1 MIPKKLGRFE
11 IVREIGRGA
20 MGQVLLAHDPKIDRQ
35 VALKTLAASQGMSEE
50 EARETSQ
57 RFLREAQAA
66 GRLLHPH
73 IVTIFDVGEDA
84 GLSFI
89 AMEYIDGMTLE
100 RHARADSL
108 LPPSRLLE
116 LMTQA
121 ASALDYAHQAK
132 VIHRD
137 IKPANLMLQE
147 DGSLKVTDFG
157 LAKNPSASLTQT
169 GVLLGT
175 PSYMSPE
182 QIQGKD
188 LDGRSD
194 LFSLGVVLYELLT
207 GQRPFEA
214 DSISTIIY
222 RVLYED
228 PRPATAHNPA
238 LPPAV
243 HAVLEKALAKDPAR
257 RYATGAALVSDLRK
271 AFSDLPA
278 ETMARPFPIPTAP
291 PAPRRPSPASVQTR
305 RSATGAMPR
314 PGTAT
319 ARSARPPL
327 GPVPAPRAQAAPT
340 LLAHRPA
347 KILAL
352 VLMVILGLAVFP
364 RGANRGDRSFAR
376 FSPGLLR
383 LPQPGPTQA
392 AGVGA
397 GGDAAN
403 GGSMPAVAGAPAPD
417 AAAGGG
423 MPAGRVTIEV
433 QTRPAGASVF
443 LDDIPLAEPRV
454 VLALSD
460 PETHAIRARS
470 GCLEGIAEK
479 SAADLAT
486 MEGPLVLELRERR
499 EVVAIGSEPAG
510 ARIRID
516 GKDTGK
522 STPIEIEMDACRERT
537 VELRLDGHR
546 HWTKTFPAG
555 QDVEAV
561 AEALKSVALQAM
573 PRGTV
578 MLPRP
583 KGWTGDVFLGNARIG
598 RTGEP
603 IALDEG
609 SYNLLVINSKV
620 FAKTSVP
627 VVVRGNETARPMAV
641 FPGLGSLTVQAQPSN
656 CKVYVDGA
664 YVDVTPILD
673 LPMAS
678 GDHDIAVVF
687 VPNGAEQKRRV
698 TIRADRSERV
708 VVKF

>member
-1 MIPKKLGRFE
+1 VIPKKLGRFE

-35 VALKTLAASQGMSEE
+35 VALKTLAPSQGMSED
-50 EARETSQ
+50 EARESSQ

-108 LPPSRLLE
+108 LPPGRLLE

-137 IKPANLMLQE
+137 IKPANLMIQE

-157 LAKNPSASLTQT
+157 LAKNPSANLTQT

-207 GQRPFEA
+207 GLRPFEA

-228 PRPATAHNPA
+228 PRPATVHNPA

-257 RYATGAALVSDLRK
+257 RYATGAALVADLRK

-278 ETMARPFPIPTAP
+278 ETLARPFPIPTAP
-291 PAPRRPSPASVQTR
+291 PAPRRPSPASMQTR
-305 RSATGAMPR
+305 RPGAGGAAR
-314 PGTAT
+314 PGAAT
-319 ARSARPPL
+319 ARTARPPL
-327 GPVPAPRAQAAPT
+327 APAPPLPAR
-340 LLAHRPA
+340 RPV

-352 VLMVILGLAVFP
+352 VLMVLLGLAVFP
-364 RGANRGDRSFAR
+364 RWANRGDRRFAR
-376 FSPGLLR
+376 LGPGLLR
-383 LPQPGPTQA
+383 LPQTGPAQA
-392 AGVGA
+392 AGVGGPGPETA
-397 GGDAAN
+397 GPL
-403 GGSMPAVAGAPAPD
+403 PAGT
-417 AAAGGG
+417 
-423 MPAGRVTIEV
+423 GRVTIEV
-433 QTRPAGASVF
+433 RTKPAGGTVF

-460 PETHAIRARS
+460 PQTHAIRARS

-479 SAADLAT
+479 SAADLAVLQ
-486 MEGPLVLELRERR
+486 GPLVLDLRERK
-499 EVVAIGSEPAG
+499 EVVAIGSEPPG
-510 ARIRID
+510 ARLRID
-516 GKDTGK
+516 GRDTGK
-522 STPIEIEMDACRERT
+522 STPIEIELESCRERT

-555 QDVEAV
+555 EDGEAV
-561 AEALKSVALQAM
+561 AQALKSVALEAI

-578 MLPRP
+578 TLPRP
-583 KGWTGDVFLGNARIG
+583 KGWTGDVFLGSARVG

-609 SYNLLVINSKV
+609 SYTLQVRNDKV
-620 FAKTSVP
+620 FARTSVP
-627 VVVRGNETARPMAV
+627 VTVRGNETARPATV

-673 LPMAS
+673 LPIAS
-678 GDHDIAVVF
+678 GDHDIRVVF
-687 VPNGAEQKRRV
+687 VPNNAEQKRRV
-698 TIRADRSERV
+698 TIRAGSVERV

>member
-1 MIPKKLGRFE
+1 
-11 IVREIGRGA
+11 

-73 IVTIFDVGEDA
+73 IVTIFDVGEDQ

-257 RYATGAALVSDLRK
+257 RYATGAALVADLRK

-278 ETMARPFPIPTAP
+278 ETLARPFPIPTAP

-305 RSATGAMPR
+305 RPGSPAAR

-319 ARSARPPL
+319 ARTARQPL
-327 GPVPAPRAQAAPT
+327 VPAAAPRAQAAPT
-340 LLAHRPA
+340 LLAHRPV

-364 RGANRGDRSFAR
+364 RWANRGDRRFAR
-376 FSPGLLR
+376 FRPGLLR
-383 LPQPGPTQA
+383 LPQTGPAQA
-392 AGVGA
+392 AGVGGPVPDA
-397 GGDAAN
+397 GTP
-403 GGSMPAVAGAPAPD
+403 GSMPGAEGTPAAGT
-417 AAAGGG
+417 AAAGGA
-423 MPAGRVTIEV
+423 MPAGTGRVTIEV
-433 QTRPAGASVF
+433 RTKPAGGRVF
-443 LDDIPLAEPRV
+443 LDDIPLAEPVV

-460 PETHAIRARS
+460 PQTHAIRARS

-486 MEGPLVLELRERR
+486 IEGPLVLELRERK

-546 HWTKTFPAG
+546 HWTKTFSAG

-561 AEALKSVALQAM
+561 AEALKAVTLEPV
-573 PRGTV
+573 PRGSVT
-578 MLPRP
+578 LPRP
-583 KGWTGDVFLGNARIG
+583 KGWTGDVFLGSARIG

-603 IALDEG
+603 IGLDEG
-609 SYNLLVINSKV
+609 SYTLQVRNDKV
-620 FAKTSVP
+620 FAKTSVQ
-627 VVVRGNETARPMAV
+627 VVVRGSETARPVAV
-641 FPGLGSLTVQAQPSN
+641 FPGLGTLTVQAQPSN
-656 CKVYVDGA
+656 CKVFVDGA

-673 LPMAS
+673 LPIAA
-678 GDHDIAVVF
+678 GDHDVKVVF
-687 VPNGAEQKRRV
+687 VPNGAEQKRHV
-698 TIRADRSERV
+698 SIRADRSERV

>member
-1 MIPKKLGRFE
+1 LIPKKLGRFE

-35 VALKTLAASQGMSEE
+35 VALKTLVASPAVSEE

-89 AMEYIDGMTLE
+89 AMEYIDGTTLE

-108 LPPSRLLE
+108 LPPARLLE
-116 LMTQA
+116 LMAQA
-121 ASALDYAHQAK
+121 AGALDYAHQAK

-137 IKPANLMLQE
+137 IKPANLMVQE

-157 LAKNPSASLTQT
+157 LAKNPSASLTQA

-207 GQRPFEA
+207 GVRPFEA

-243 HAVLEKALAKDPAR
+243 HAVLERALAKDQAR
-257 RYATGAALVSDLRK
+257 RYATGAALVADLRK

-278 ETMARPFPIPTAP
+278 ETLARPFPLPSP
-291 PAPRRPSPASVQTR
+291 PPGGRPSPTLTAAR
-305 RSATGAMPR
+305 PGPPATGSHRR
-314 PGTAT
+314 PGTST
-319 ARSARPPL
+319 ARAPRGPIPAPPPRVQARP
-327 GPVPAPRAQAAPT
+327 T
-340 LLAHRPA
+340 FLAHHPV
-347 KILAL
+347 KIFAL
-352 VLMVILGLAVFP
+352 VLTVLLGLAVFP
-364 RGANRGDRSFAR
+364 RWANRGDRRLAR
-376 FSPGLLR
+376 FGPGILR
-383 LPQPGPTQA
+383 LPDSGPAQA
-392 AGVGA
+392 AGVG
-397 GGDAAN
+397 G
-403 GGSMPAVAGAPAPD
+403 PAPSVPAPD
-417 AAAGGG
+417 
-423 MPAGRVTIEV
+423 GRVTIAVE
-433 QTRPAGASVF
+433 TKPAGGSVF
-443 LDDIPLAEPRV
+443 LDDIPLQEPRV

-460 PETHAIRARS
+460 PQTHAIRARS

-479 SAADLAT
+479 SAADLAQLS
-486 MEGPLVLELRERR
+486 GPLVLELRERR
-499 EVVAIGSEPAG
+499 QVVAIGSEPPG
-510 ARIRID
+510 AHLRLD
-516 GKDTGK
+516 GRDTGK
-522 STPIEIEMDACRERT
+522 VTPVEIEMDACRERS

-546 HWTKTFPAG
+546 RWTKTFSAG
-555 QDVEAV
+555 QDGDEV
-561 AEALKSVALQAM
+561 AEALGTVPLEAI

-578 MLPRP
+578 TLPRP
-583 KGWTGDVFLGNARIG
+583 KGWTGDVFLGATRVG

-603 IALDEG
+603 VTLEEG
-609 SYNLLVINSKV
+609 SFTLVVRNDTV
-620 FAKTSVP
+620 FAKTSIP
-627 VVVRGNETARPMAV
+627 VVVRGGETLRPNAV
-641 FPGLGSLTVQAQPSN
+641 LPGLGFLTVQAQPSN
-656 CKVYVDGA
+656 CKVYIDGTF
-664 YVDVTPILD
+664 VDVTPILD
-673 LPMAS
+673 LPIAA
-678 GDHDIAVVF
+678 GDHAVKVVF
-687 VPNGAEQKRRV
+687 VPNGAAQERRV
-698 TIRADRSERV
+698 SIRADRGERV

>member
-35 VALKTLAASQGMSEE
+35 VALKTLAASPAVSEE

-89 AMEYIDGMTLE
+89 AMEYIDGVTLE
-100 RHARADSL
+100 RYARADSL
-108 LPPSRLLE
+108 LPPARLLE

-121 ASALDYAHQAK
+121 AGALDYAHQAK

-137 IKPANLMLQE
+137 IKPANLMVQE

-157 LAKNPSASLTQT
+157 LAKNPGAGLTQV

-207 GQRPFEA
+207 GVRPFEA

-243 HAVLEKALAKDPAR
+243 HAVLERALAKDPAR
-257 RYATGAALVSDLRK
+257 RYPTGAALVADLRK

-278 ETMARPFPIPTAP
+278 ETLVRPFPLPTRP
-291 PAPRRPSPASVQTR
+291 PGGRPAPTLPPSRPGPPTGSVR
-305 RSATGAMPR
+305 R
-314 PGTAT
+314 PGTST
-319 ARSARPPL
+319 ARAPLRPI
-327 GPVPAPRAQAAPT
+327 PAPPRAQAKST
-340 LLAHRPA
+340 FLAHHPI
-347 KILAL
+347 KIVAL
-352 VLMVILGLAVFP
+352 VLTVILGLAVFP
-364 RGANRGDRSFAR
+364 RWANRGDRRFAGLR
-376 FSPGLLR
+376 PGILR
-383 LPQPGPTQA
+383 LPATGPAQA
-392 AGVGA
+392 AGVG
-397 GGDAAN
+397 
-403 GGSMPAVAGAPAPD
+403 SPEPAAPASPLP
-417 AAAGGG
+417 GG
-423 MPAGRVTIEV
+423 GRVTVDV
-433 QTRPAGASVF
+433 QTKPAGGTVF
-443 LDDIPLAEPRV
+443 LDDIRIQDGKV

-460 PETHAIRARS
+460 PQTHAIRATS

-479 SAADLAT
+479 SAADLAAIT
-486 MEGPLVLELRERR
+486 GPLVLELRERR
-499 EVVAIGSEPAG
+499 QVVAIGSDPPG
-510 ARIRID
+510 ARLRLD
-516 GKDTGK
+516 GRDTGK
-522 STPIEIEMDACRERT
+522 ATPVEIELDACRERT

-546 HWTKTFPAG
+546 RWTKTFPAG
-555 QDVEAV
+555 QDGDEV
-561 AEALKSVALQAM
+561 AEALKAVALDPI

-578 MLPRP
+578 TLPRP
-583 KGWTGDVFLGNARIG
+583 KGWTGDVFLGETRVG

-603 IALDEG
+603 LTLEEG
-609 SYNLLVINSKV
+609 KYTLVVRNDKV
-620 FAKTSVP
+620 FAKTSIP
-627 VVVRGNETARPMAV
+627 IVVKEGETMRPSAT

-673 LPMAS
+673 LPIAA
-678 GDHDIAVVF
+678 GDHAVKVVF
-687 VPNGAEQKRRV
+687 VPNGATQDRRV
-698 TIRADRSERV
+698 SIRADRSERV

>member
-35 VALKTLAASQGMSEE
+35 VALKTLAPSAGVSEE

-66 GRLLHPH
+66 GKLLHPH

-100 RHARADSL
+100 RYARADSL
-108 LPPSRLLE
+108 MSPGRLLD

-121 ASALDYAHQAK
+121 AGALDYAHQAK

-137 IKPANLMLQE
+137 IKPANLMVQE
-147 DGSLKVTDFG
+147 DGHLKVTDFG
-157 LAKNPSASLTQT
+157 LAKNPSASLTQA

-182 QIQGKD
+182 QIQGRE

-207 GQRPFEA
+207 GVRPFEA

-228 PRPATAHNPA
+228 PRPAAVHNPA

-243 HAVLEKALAKDPAR
+243 NAVLEKALAKEPAR
-257 RYATGAALVSDLRK
+257 RYATGSALIADLRR

-278 ETMARPFPIPTAP
+278 ETLARPFPIPAPPPGGRRPQTVSPAARPGRGPMPPPRPGGTTSRTMRPPQPLP
-291 PAPRRPSPASVQTR
+291 PAP
-305 RSATGAMPR
+305 
-314 PGTAT
+314 
-319 ARSARPPL
+319 
-327 GPVPAPRAQAAPT
+327 VPM
-340 LLAHRPA
+340 LAHRPI
-347 KILAL
+347 KIL
-352 VLMVILGLAVFP
+352 VLGLTLVAGVALFP
-364 RGANRGDRSFAR
+364 RWANRAERR
-376 FSPGLLR
+376 FPRLRPGAVG
-383 LPQPGPTQA
+383 LPEPGPAQA
-392 AGVGA
+392 AGVG
-397 GGDAAN
+397 
-403 GGSMPAVAGAPAPD
+403 GAPAAAGT
-417 AAAGGG
+417 AAAS
-423 MPAGRVTIEV
+423 GRVSVAIE
-433 QTRPAGASVF
+433 TKPRGASVF

-460 PETHAIRARS
+460 SSTHAIRARS
-470 GCLEGIAEK
+470 GCLEGVAEK
-479 SAADLAT
+479 SAADLLALQ
-486 MEGPLVLELRERR
+486 GPLVLELRERR
-499 EVVAIGSEPAG
+499 EVVAIGSNPPG

-522 STPIEIEMDACRERT
+522 STPVEIELDACRERT
-537 VELRLDGHR
+537 VDLRLDGHR
-546 HWTKTFPAG
+546 RWTRTFAAG
-555 QDVEAV
+555 EDVEAV
-561 AEALKSVALQAM
+561 AQALATVPLQAI

-578 MLPRP
+578 ALPRP
-583 KGWTGDVFLGNARIG
+583 KGWSGDVFIG
-598 RTGEP
+598 ESRVGRAGEP
-603 IALDEG
+603 ITLDEG
-609 SYNLLVINSKV
+609 TYTLVVRNDKL
-620 FAKTSVP
+620 FARTSVP
-627 VVVRGNETARPMAV
+627 VTVRGSETTRPAV
-641 FPGLGSLTVQAQPSN
+641 SLPELGSLTVQAQPSN
-656 CKVYVDGA
+656 CKVYVDGT
-664 YVDVTPILD
+664 YVDVTPVLD
-673 LPMAS
+673 LPIAA
-678 GDHDIAVVF
+678 GPHDIRVVF
-687 VPNGAEQKRRV
+687 VPNGAAREKKV
-698 TIRADRSERV
+698 TIKADRSERV

>member
-35 VALKTLAASQGMSEE
+35 VALKTLATSPAISEE

-66 GRLLHPH
+66 GKLLHPH

-89 AMEYIDGMTLE
+89 AMEYIDGVTLE

-108 LPPSRLLE
+108 LPPARLLE

-137 IKPANLMLQE
+137 IKPANLMVQE

-207 GQRPFEA
+207 GVRPFEA

-228 PRPATAHNPA
+228 PRPAAAHNPA
-238 LPPAV
+238 LPSAV
-243 HAVLEKALAKDPAR
+243 NAVLEKALAKDPAR
-257 RYATGAALVSDLRK
+257 RYATGAALVADLRK

-278 ETMARPFPIPTAP
+278 ETLARPFPIPAPPPGGRRPSTASPPTRTGRGPMPPPRPGGATSRTARPLTPP
-291 PAPRRPSPASVQTR
+291 PAPSPA
-305 RSATGAMPR
+305 M
-314 PGTAT
+314 
-319 ARSARPPL
+319 
-327 GPVPAPRAQAAPT
+327 
-340 LLAHRPA
+340 LAHRPV
-347 KILAL
+347 KIL
-352 VLMVILGLAVFP
+352 VLGLTVVLGLALFP
-364 RGANRGDRSFAR
+364 RWANRAERHLSR
-376 FSPGLLR
+376 LRPGAMS
-383 LPQPGPTQA
+383 LPEAGPVQA
-392 AGVGA
+392 AGVA
-397 GGDAAN
+397 GGAADA
-403 GGSMPAVAGAPAPD
+403 GIVPAHG
-417 AAAGGG
+417 
-423 MPAGRVTIEV
+423 GRVSVGVE
-433 QTRPAGASVF
+433 TRPAGGAVF
-443 LDDIPLAEPRV
+443 LDDLPLAEPKV

-460 PETHAIRARS
+460 AQTHSIRARS
-470 GCLEGIAEK
+470 GCLEGVAEK
-479 SAADLAT
+479 SAADLLALQ
-486 MEGPLVLELRERR
+486 GPLVLELRERK
-499 EVVAIGSEPAG
+499 EVVAIGSEPPG
-510 ARIRID
+510 ARLRID
-516 GKDTGK
+516 GRDTGK
-522 STPIEIEMDACRERT
+522 STPVEIEMDACRERT
-537 VELRLDGHR
+537 VELRLAGHKG
-546 HWTKTFPAG
+546 WTRTFAAG
-555 QDVEAV
+555 DDVATLAAALAAV
-561 AEALKSVALQAM
+561 ALEPV

-578 MLPRP
+578 ALPRP
-583 KGWTGDVFLGNARIG
+583 KGWSADVFLGSVKIG
-598 RTGEP
+598 RAGEP
-603 IALDEG
+603 IALNEG
-609 SYNLLVINSKV
+609 TYTLQVRNDQV
-620 FAKTSVP
+620 FARTSVP
-627 VVVRGNETARPMAV
+627 VVVRGNETTRPAV
-641 FPGLGSLTVQAQPSN
+641 TLPGLGRLTVQAQPSN

-664 YVDVTPILD
+664 YVDVTPVLD
-673 LPMAS
+673 LPIAA
-678 GDHDIAVVF
+678 GTHDIRVVF
-687 VPNGAEQKRRV
+687 VPTGAAKSKDV
-698 TIRADRSERV
+698 TIRADRTERV

>member
-11 IVREIGRGA
+11 IVRAIGRGA
-20 MGQVLLAHDPKIDRQ
+20 MGQVLLAYDPKIDRQ
-35 VALKTLAASQGMSEE
+35 VALKTLAPSAGVSEE

-66 GRLLHPH
+66 GKLLHPH

-89 AMEYIDGMTLE
+89 AMEYIDGTTLE
-100 RHARADSL
+100 RHARPDSL
-108 LPPSRLLE
+108 MSPGRLLD

-121 ASALDYAHQAK
+121 AGALDYAHQAK

-137 IKPANLMLQE
+137 IKPANLMVQE
-147 DGSLKVTDFG
+147 DGHLKVTDFG
-157 LAKNPSASLTQT
+157 LAKNPGAGLTQA
-169 GVLLGT
+169 GVLMGT

-207 GQRPFEA
+207 GTRPFDA

-228 PRPATAHNPA
+228 PRPAAVHNPA

-243 HAVLEKALAKDPAR
+243 NAVLEKALAKDPAR
-257 RYATGAALVSDLRK
+257 RYATGAALIGDLRK

-278 ETMARPFPIPTAP
+278 ETLARPFPIPAP
-291 PAPRRPSPASVQTR
+291 PPGGRRPSRASTATR
-305 RSATGAMPR
+305 PIRGPVPVPR
-314 PGTAT
+314 PGGALGR
-319 ARSARPPL
+319 AARPQP
-327 GPVPAPRAQAAPT
+327 QAAPQAT
-340 LLAHRPA
+340 LLAHRPI

-352 VLMVILGLAVFP
+352 GLTVVLAVVLFP
-364 RGANRGDRSFAR
+364 RWANRAERR
-376 FSPGLLR
+376 FPRLRPDAMR
-383 LPQPGPTQA
+383 LPESGPAQA
-392 AGVGA
+392 AGVAGGA
-397 GGDAAN
+397 G
-403 GGSMPAVAGAPAPD
+403 AVPAPASP
-417 AAAGGG
+417 
-423 MPAGRVTIEV
+423 GRVSVDVT
-433 QTRPAGASVF
+433 TRPAGGTVF
-443 LDDIPLAEPRV
+443 LDDLPLAEPRV
-454 VLALSD
+454 ILALSD
-460 PETHAIRARS
+460 PATHVIRARS
-470 GCLEGIAEK
+470 GCLEATSEK
-479 SAADLAT
+479 TAADLAALA
-486 MEGPLVLELRERR
+486 GPLVLDLRERR

-522 STPIEIEMDACRERT
+522 TTPVEIELDACRERT

-546 HWTKTFPAG
+546 RWTRTFASG
-555 QDVEAV
+555 EDVTAV
-561 AEALKSVALQAM
+561 AQALSAVSLDPI

-578 MLPRP
+578 ALPRP
-583 KGWTGDVFLGNARIG
+583 RGWSGDVFLGHARIG
-598 RTGEP
+598 ETGESIP
-603 IALDEG
+603 LDEG
-609 SYNLLVINSKV
+609 TYTLVVRNDKV
-620 FAKTSVP
+620 FARTSVP
-627 VVVRGNETARPMAV
+627 VTVRADQTTRPAV
-641 FPGLGSLTVQAQPSN
+641 ALPGLGTLTVQAQPSN
-656 CKVYVDGA
+656 CKVYVDGT

-673 LPMAS
+673 LPIAA
-678 GDHDIAVVF
+678 GTHDVRIVF
-687 VPNGAEQKRRV
+687 VPTGSARDRKV

>member
-1 MIPKKLGRFE
+1 VIPKKLGRFE

-35 VALKTLAASQGMSEE
+35 VALKTLVASPAVSEE

-89 AMEYIDGMTLE
+89 AMEYIDGTTLE

-108 LPPSRLLE
+108 LPPARLLE

-121 ASALDYAHQAK
+121 AGALDYAHQAK

-137 IKPANLMLQE
+137 IKPANLMVQE

-157 LAKNPSASLTQT
+157 LAKNPSAGLTQS

-207 GQRPFEA
+207 GVRPFEA

-257 RYATGAALVSDLRK
+257 RYANGAALVADLRK

-278 ETMARPFPIPTAP
+278 ETLVRPFPRPTAP
-291 PAPRRPSPASVQTR
+291 SGYRPSPGTLPA
-305 RSATGAMPR
+305 RSALPPTGSIRR
-314 PGTAT
+314 PGTST
-319 ARSARPPL
+319 ARTPR
-327 GPVPAPRAQAAPT
+327 GPIPAPPPRALARPT
-340 LLAHRPA
+340 LLAHHPI
-347 KILAL
+347 KIVAL
-352 VLMVILGLAVFP
+352 VLMVIFGLAVFP
-364 RGANRGDRSFAR
+364 RWANRGDRRFAPPGPGI
-376 FSPGLLR
+376 PGL
-383 LPQPGPTQA
+383 PAPGPQQA
-392 AGVGA
+392 AGVG
-397 GGDAAN
+397 G
-403 GGSMPAVAGAPAPD
+403 AVPPAPA
-417 AAAGGG
+417 G
-423 MPAGRVTIEV
+423 GRVTIEV
-433 QTRPAGASVF
+433 QTRPAGGTVF
-443 LDDIPLAEPRV
+443 LDDIPLQEPKV

-460 PETHAIRARS
+460 PQTHAIRARS
-470 GCLEGIAEK
+470 GCLEAIAER
-479 SAADLAT
+479 SAADLAGLT
-486 MEGPLVLELRERR
+486 GPLVLELRERR
-499 EVVAIGSEPAG
+499 QVVAIGSEPPG
-510 ARIRID
+510 ARLRID
-516 GKDTGK
+516 GRDTGK
-522 STPIEIEMDACRERT
+522 ITPVEIELDACRERT
-537 VELRLDGHR
+537 VELRLDGR
-546 HWTKTFPAG
+546 RRWTKTFSAG
-555 QDVEAV
+555 QDGDEV
-561 AEALKSVALQAM
+561 AEALKSVALEPI

-578 MLPRP
+578 TLPSP
-583 KGWTGDVFLGNARIG
+583 KGWTGDVFLGATRVG
-598 RTGEP
+598 RTGAPLTLE
-603 IALDEG
+603 EG
-609 SYNLLVINSKV
+609 NYTLVVRNDKV
-620 FAKTSVP
+620 FAQTSVP
-627 VVVRGNETARPMAV
+627 VVIRAGETARPVAS
-641 FPGLGSLTVQAQPSN
+641 FPGLGRLTVQAQPSN

-673 LPMAS
+673 LPIAA
-678 GDHDIAVVF
+678 GDHAVKIVF
-687 VPNGAEQKRRV
+687 VPNNATQERRV
-698 TIRADRSERV
+698 SIRADKGERV

>member
-1 MIPKKLGRFE
+1 VIPKKLGRFE

-35 VALKTLAASQGMSEE
+35 VALKTLAASPAISEE

-108 LPPSRLLE
+108 LPPARLLE

-137 IKPANLMLQE
+137 IKPANLMVQE

-182 QIQGKD
+182 QIQGKE

-207 GQRPFEA
+207 GARPFEA

-257 RYATGAALVSDLRK
+257 RYASGAALVADLRK
-271 AFSDLPA
+271 AFSDLPS
-278 ETMARPFPIPTAP
+278 ETLARPFPIPTAP
-291 PAPRRPSPASVQTR
+291 PAARRSSPASTTTR
-305 RSATGAMPR
+305 PGRPPVGSPTR

-319 ARSARPPL
+319 ARTRAPL
-327 GPVPAPRAQAAPT
+327 PAPRPQPAPT
-340 LLAHRPA
+340 LLAHRPV
-347 KILAL
+347 KIAAL
-352 VLMVILGLAVFP
+352 VLMVLCGLALFP
-364 RGANRGDRSFAR
+364 RWANRGDRRFAGLR
-376 FSPGLLR
+376 PGLLR
-383 LPQPGPTQA
+383 LPQTGPGQA
-392 AGVGA
+392 AGVAAPAGTPAAGA
-397 GGDAAN
+397 LPVGADAAKD
-403 GGSMPAVAGAPAPD
+403 GAAPAS
-417 AAAGGG
+417 
-423 MPAGRVTIEV
+423 AGRVTIDV
-433 QTRPAGASVF
+433 QTRPAGGSVF
-443 LDDIPLAEPRV
+443 LDDIPLAEPKV

-460 PETHAIRARS
+460 PQTHAIRARS

-486 MEGPLVLELRERR
+486 LEGPLVLELRERK
-499 EVVAIGSEPAG
+499 EVVAIGSEPPG

-522 STPIEIEMDACRERT
+522 TTPIEIEMDACRERT
-537 VELRLDGHR
+537 VELRLDGR
-546 HWTKTFPAG
+546 RRWTKSFSAG
-555 QDVEAV
+555 EDVEAV
-561 AEALKSVALQAM
+561 AQVLKAVALESI
-573 PRGTV
+573 PKGTV
-578 MLPRP
+578 ALPRP
-583 KGWTGDVFLGNARIG
+583 KGWTGDVFLGSARIG

-603 IALDEG
+603 FALEEG
-609 SYNLLVINSKV
+609 KYTLEVRNDKV
-620 FAKTSVP
+620 FAKTSIP
-627 VVVRGNETARPMAV
+627 VVVRGDETIRPAAN

-656 CKVYVDGA
+656 CKVYVDGV

-673 LPMAS
+673 LPIAA
-678 GDHDIAVVF
+678 GDHDVKVVF
-687 VPNGAEQKRRV
+687 VPNGAGQTRRV
-698 TIRADRSERV
+698 SIRAEKSERV